1 MPSSSSSSEADEPA
15 VNNNKRGPINN
26 KPKRRTYPDVFKAI
40 IYDKMIEHGEVLFGQ
55 WTISRSNVDILA
67 AWKIVLDYSN
77 SKRPGSFDHIYHLKR
92 KFGQWKVTFK

>member
-1 MPSSSSSSEADEPA
+1 MLSSSSSSEADEPA
-15 VNNNKRGPINN
+15 VNHAKRGPINK

-40 IYDKMIEHGEVLFGQ
+40 VYDKMIEHGEILFGQ
-55 WTISRSNVDILA
+55 WTISKSNVEILA

-77 SKRPGSFDHIYHLKR
+77 SKRPGSFDTIDHLKR